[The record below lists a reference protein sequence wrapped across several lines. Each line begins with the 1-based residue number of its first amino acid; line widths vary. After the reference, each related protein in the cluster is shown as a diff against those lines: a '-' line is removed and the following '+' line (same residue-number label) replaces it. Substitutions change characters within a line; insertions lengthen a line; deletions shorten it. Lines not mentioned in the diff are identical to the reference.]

1 MAFRCCKSKNTVSH
15 EAAFT
20 QEVKTQRNPKLKS
33 RQEDSDLAVP
43 QEINSCLGLF
53 GFTTLFLPPSAQARS
68 KEVTV
73 PKDVRNQKASR
84 SSLIR
89 QFIQLQYT
97 TTYPFSGRK
106 KHSNSPARSYG
117 APKKL
122 DVTGPQ
128 EVSSSS
134 GPSRFTTLL
143 LRSSAAARSIVTVPQ
158 RSYGAPKKLDVT
170 EPQEVGSYSGPSS
183 SVFCLLLHHF
193 RPTLKRRNSPAATLR
208 PC

>member
-1 MAFRCCKSKNTVSH
+1 M
-15 EAAFT
+15 
-20 QEVKTQRNPKLKS
+20 
-33 RQEDSDLAVP
+33 P

-53 GFTTLFLPPSAQARS
+53 SFTTLFLSSSAAARS
-68 KEVTV
+68 KEVTA
-73 PKDVRNQKASR
+73 PKDTRNQKASGI
-84 SSLIR
+84 LLVP
-89 QFIQLQYT
+89 QFKQLQDT
-97 TTYPFSGRK
+97 TTLLFSCRK
-106 KHSNSPARSYG
+106 NHSNNPARSYG

-122 DVTGPQ
+122 DVTRPQ
-128 EVSSSS
+128 EVSSSG

-143 LRSSAAARSIVTVPQ
+143 LRPSAAARSIVTVPQ

-170 EPQEVGSYSGPSS
+170 EPQEVGSYGGPSS